1 MIKNKKILIIAG
13 LFILILIIIVSTI
26 LLSTNSKEQEQQEQ
40 SNPFTISGLD
50 DPKYLFSPDKQ
61 AAIVSGI
68 DHYITADDIDT
79 NNMTGVVRKD
89 SFSQKD
95 VYGSTVITLLVDI
108 ADAKR
113 TYKVSS
119 SGSGSPDGDN
129 SLYILCPTQ
138 DELIYDTFNCKDD
151 TNE

>member
-13 LFILILIIIVSTI
+13 LFILILIITVGTI
-26 LLSTNSKEQEQQEQ
+26 LLTTNSKEEEQQQQ

-50 DPKYLFSPDKQ
+50 NPKYLFSPTKQ
-61 AAIVSGI
+61 AAVVSGI
-68 DHYITADDIDT
+68 DHYLTADDIDT
-79 NNMTGVVRKD
+79 NNMSGVVRKD
-89 SFSQKD
+89 SFSQKE

-108 ADAKR
+108 AAAKR

-129 SLYILCPTQ
+129 SLYILCPSR
-138 DELIYDTFNCKDD
+138 DELIYNSFNCKDD
-151 TNE
+151 TSE

>member
-1 MIKNKKILIIAG
+1 MINRKKLFIVVSLCVLIIAT
-13 LFILILIIIVSTI
+13 IVGFVFF
-26 LLSTNSKEQEQQEQ
+26 SKKSPEDAQ
-40 SNPFTISGLD
+40 SRSKPFSVSGLD
-50 DPKYLFSPDKQ
+50 NPAYLFSPDKQ
-61 AAIVSGI
+61 SVIVDGI
-68 DHYITADDIDT
+68 DYYLKADGIDT
-79 NNMTGVVRKD
+79 NNMTGVVRED
-89 SFSQKD
+89 SFTKKE

-129 SLYILCPTQ
+129 SLYVLCPSQ
-138 DELIYDTFNCKDD
+138 EELIYGSFNCKDD

>member
-1 MIKNKKILIIAG
+1 MIKNKKILTIAG
-13 LFILILIIIVSTI
+13 LLIFILVTVGIV
-26 LLSTNSKEQEQQEQ
+26 LVSTNSKEQEQQEE

-50 DPKYLFSPDKQ
+50 DPKYLFSSDKQ
-61 AAIVSGI
+61 AAVVSGI
-68 DHYITADDIDT
+68 DYYLKADDIDT
-79 NNMTGVVRKD
+79 NNMRGVVRKD
-89 SFSQKD
+89 SFSQKE
-95 VYGSTVITLLVDI
+95 VYGSTVITILVDI

-129 SLYILCPTQ
+129 SLYVLCPSQ
-138 DELIYDTFNCKDD
+138 EELIYGSFNCKDD

>member
-13 LFILILIIIVSTI
+13 LLIFILVVTVGIILV
-26 LLSTNSKEQEQQEQ
+26 STNSKEQEQKEQ
-40 SNPFTISGLD
+40 ANPFTISGLD
-50 DPKYLFSPDKQ
+50 DPKYLFSSEKQ
-61 AAIVSGI
+61 AAVVSGI
-68 DHYITADDIDT
+68 DYYLKADDIDT

-89 SFSQKD
+89 SFSQKE

-108 ADAKR
+108 ADVKR

-129 SLYILCPTQ
+129 SLYILCPSPE
-138 DELIYDTFNCKDD
+138 ELIYGSFNCKDD